1 VYCSDPNTSA
11 LTGQTTAQHFPS
23 VLTNIKYKYPPPG
36 TASYSLGLQKELAP
50 SVVMQLQYV
59 GSRGWDQND
68 DRAINTLPLTDPNN
82 PANPYD
88 LRQGVAGQVPDP
100 SNPGSNLPALN
111 ANLYR
116 IFPGF
121 SGITQE
127 ENETNFNYNSLQAGL
142 RMDNKHGLTV
152 TLAYTYS
159 HNISNVSNDLN
170 GLSNPFDASY
180 DRGSDTG
187 FDRRH
192 IFNASYIYALP
203 FFLRSSNFAERTFLG
218 GWEISGITT
227 AEAGVPIRVTYNG
240 PDTLGLGGG
249 TTNRPNLVSS
259 VSYPKSVNKWFST
272 DSFADPV
279 APWNGGPN
287 NGFGNA
293 GKDAVVGPGLFNWN
307 LSLFKTFPLTTHEG
321 PAFELRIETFNTFNH
336 TSFQGVDTSSHD
348 GNFGQVTSDYG
359 PRTIQL
365 GGKFSF

>member
-1 VYCSDPNTSA
+1 
-11 LTGQTTAQHFPS
+11 
-23 VLTNIKYKYPPPG
+23 
-36 TASYSLGLQKELAP
+36 
-50 SVVMQLQYV
+50 
-59 GSRGWDQND
+59 
-68 DRAINTLPLTDPNN
+68 
-82 PANPYD
+82 
-88 LRQGVAGQVPDP
+88 
-100 SNPGSNLPALN
+100 
-111 ANLYR
+111 
-116 IFPGF
+116 
-121 SGITQE
+121 
-127 ENETNFNYNSLQAGL
+127 
-142 RMDNKHGLTV
+142 
-152 TLAYTYS
+152 
-159 HNISNVSNDLN
+159 VSNDLN

-249 TTNRPNLVSS
+249 TTNRPNLVSA

-307 LSLFKTFPLTTHEG
+307 LSLFKVFPLTAHEG

-336 TSFQGVDTSSHD
+336 TSFQGVDTASHD